1 MIDFTPTERQRAAAE
16 SYADK
21 AELKDL
27 PVPEELGGAGLTVT
41 ELAALLTEAGRHAD
55 ATVAPLMTA
64 ALPLARWGDRTL
76 LSRRPALASA
86 VPERGWA
93 RLTGTTISGVRP
105 GVAYAAEA
113 DYLLIP
119 AGADVAV
126 VAAGAAGVTIS
137 PSVNRDNSKMRLAA
151 TVRLEEAKVTAT
163 FPGRAAELGQL
174 ATLAAACLT
183 DGALAAALDLTAKH
197 VATRH
202 QFGKPLA
209 ALQSVAQQI
218 AEVAITSRTLHLV
231 TLSASWR
238 LETDRDAD
246 GDIDLAG
253 YWAAGRARS
262 AVMACH
268 HLHGGIGMDTTY
280 PLHRFSSLIADQ
292 ARALGGAEYRLERL
306 ACSST

>member
-16 SYADK
+16 AYADK

-27 PVPEELGGAGLTVT
+27 PVPEDLGGAGLTVT

-86 VPERGWA
+86 VSERGWA
-93 RLTGTTISGVRP
+93 RLAGTTISGVRP
-105 GVAYAAEA
+105 GVAYATEA

-126 VAAGAAGVTIS
+126 VATAAAGITMT
-137 PSVNRDNSKMRLAA
+137 PDNSKMRLAA
-151 TVRLEEAKVTAT
+151 TVRLDDVPVTAT
-163 FPGRAAELGQL
+163 FPGQAAELGQL

-218 AEVAITSRTLHLV
+218 AEVSITSRTLHLV

-238 LETDRDAD
+238 LETGRDAD

>member
-1 MIDFTPTERQRAAAE
+1 MMDLTPTERQRAAAE
-16 SYADK
+16 SYDAKAD
-21 AELKDL
+21 LSDL

-55 ATVAPLMTA
+55 ASVAPLMTA
-64 ALPLARWGDRTL
+64 VLPLARWGDRTL
-76 LSRRPALASA
+76 LASRPTVAAA
-86 VPERGWA
+86 GTPA
-93 RLTGTTISGVRP
+93 RLTGTTISGV
-105 GVAYAAEA
+105 VYAAEA
-113 DYLLIP
+113 DYVLIP
-119 AGADVAV
+119 AGVDVAV
-126 VAAGAAGVTIS
+126 VATDAAGATIA
-137 PSVNRDNSKMRLAA
+137 VDNSKKRLAA
-151 TVRLEEAKVTAT
+151 VRLDGATVTAV
-163 FPGRAAELGQL
+163 FPGKAAELGQF

-183 DGALAAALDLTAKH
+183 DGALAGALDLTSKH
-197 VATRH
+197 VASRH

-209 ALQSVAQQI
+209 TFQAVAQQI
-218 AEVAITSRTLHLV
+218 ADIAIASRTLHLV
-231 TLSASWR
+231 TLSAGWR
-238 LETDRDAD
+238 LETGRDAA
-246 GDIDLAG
+246 GDIELAG

>member
-1 MIDFTPTERQRAAAE
+1 MMDLTPTERQRAAAE
-16 SYADK
+16 SYDAKAD
-21 AELKDL
+21 LSDL
-27 PVPEELGGAGLTVT
+27 PVPEDLGGAGLTIT

-55 ATVAPLMTA
+55 ASVAPLMTA
-64 ALPLARWGDRTL
+64 AAPLARWGDRTL
-76 LSRRPALASA
+76 LSRRPALASSW
-86 VPERGWA
+86 PERGWA

-105 GVAYAAEA
+105 GTGYAAQA

-119 AGADVAV
+119 AEDAVAV
-126 VAAGAAGVTIS
+126 VATAEPGVTIT
-137 PSVNRDNSKMRLAA
+137 AG
-151 TVRLEEAKVTAT
+151 TVRLDEVPVTAV
-163 FPGRAAELGQL
+163 FPGKAAELGQL
-174 ATLAAACLT
+174 AVLAAACLT
-183 DGALAAALDLTAKH
+183 DGALAGALDLTSKH
-197 VATRH
+197 IASRH

-209 ALQSVAQQI
+209 TFQAVAQQI
-218 AEVAITSRTLHLV
+218 ADVAIASRTLHLV

-238 LETDRDAD
+238 LETGRDAD
-246 GDIDLAG
+246 DDIDLAG